1 MVTLLRSKK
10 GAYAYAVAIIV
21 LFVVILLIVYV
32 FPEVGDFITN
42 LFGSGNNVETVPA
55 NVTP

>member
-1 MVTLLRSKK
+1 MRSKK